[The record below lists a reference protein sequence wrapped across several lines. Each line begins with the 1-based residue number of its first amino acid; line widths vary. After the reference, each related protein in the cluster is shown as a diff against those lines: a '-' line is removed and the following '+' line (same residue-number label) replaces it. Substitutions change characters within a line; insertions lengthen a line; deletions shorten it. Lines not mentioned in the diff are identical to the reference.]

1 MQSYWVFFTSVAS
14 QKLRELTLNKLLNK
28 NPYLYRSD
36 GIQRP
41 GHLLD
46 GLLIA
51 RISSSDET
59 IFGNEF
65 FEPLALWVA
74 GEAQLPGRRR
84 WPRQTISLNA
94 ILIPCRRNRS
104 TFLNHLIPIG
114 LRSTSSNPCYQN
126 APRHQNDALLQPR
139 QHPLP
144 FGLATQP

>member
-1 MQSYWVFFTSVAS
+1 MFFTSVAS
-14 QKLRELTLNKLLNK
+14 QKLRELTLNDLLNK

-74 GEAQLPGRRR
+74 GERG
-84 WPRQTISLNA
+84 TTTEIHNE
-94 ILIPCRRNRS
+94 RS
-104 TFLNHLIPIG
+104 KD
-114 LRSTSSNPCYQN
+114 
-126 APRHQNDALLQPR
+126 DATPQP
-139 QHPLP
+139 
-144 FGLATQP
+144 